1 MRKQKLAI
9 LQKSLK
15 TDLETLEVFRS
26 IYGDEGFKGLRPTL
40 KATAE
45 LIKDSIAQTKREIT
59 EVKEER
65 C

>member
-15 TDLETLEVFRS
+15 TDFETLKVLRS
-26 IYGDEGFKGLRPTL
+26 VYKDFPQLRENLVETAGL
-40 KATAE
+40 
-45 LIKDSIAQTKREIT
+45 INGSIAQTKREIT